1 MKLRALLLAC
11 LFPAALPAGAA
22 SAASAEPAVAAR
34 FSQSLANPE
43 RTAAGLERL
52 SSDQI
57 AVLDALVRR
66 DLTAQATPRR
76 ADAPPPPARFSQRL
90 TADELRNAGLATLTA
105 LELTQLD
112 EFVARRISSSLARV
126 LLSPPTFVPLSVR
139 ARVAEAKPKTAEIH
153 GSFTLGFGFGSG
165 GYSERFGG
173 MTLTYEDPVR
183 NFAVSFSYSES
194 HIKGAAPYYMRDPLY
209 DPTAFPRYS
218 PVP

>member
-11 LFPAALPAGAA
+11 LFPAVQPAGAA
-22 SAASAEPAVAAR
+22 SAPSAEPAATAR
-34 FSQSLANPE
+34 FSQSLATTE

-52 SSDQI
+52 SSDQVAI
-57 AVLDALVRR
+57 LDALVRR

-90 TADELRNAGLATLTA
+90 SADELRNAGLTTLTTA
-105 LELTQLD
+105 ELTQLD
-112 EFVARRISSSLARV
+112 EFVERRISSLLARV

-139 ARVAEAKPKTAEIH
+139 ARVAEAKPKTPEIH

>member
-22 SAASAEPAVAAR
+22 SAPSAEPAAAAR
-34 FSQSLANPE
+34 FSQSLATTE

-52 SSDQI
+52 SSDQVAI
-57 AVLDALVRR
+57 LDALVRR

-90 TADELRNAGLATLTA
+90 STDELRNAGLATLTA
-105 LELTQLD
+105 TELTQLD
-112 EFVARRISSSLARV
+112 QFVERRISSSLARV

-139 ARVAEAKPKTAEIH
+139 ARVAEAKPKTPEIH
-153 GSFTLGFGFGSG
+153 GSFTLGFGVGSG

-194 HIKGAAPYYMRDPLY
+194 HIKGAAPYYVRDPLY